1 MARLQPT
8 PLTLALAAAFSLSSV
23 QAEELNTAP
32 AAGQTQLSADELS
45 GQMEVEIK
53 ARGNVVVRR
62 DDQTLKADWLEYYQA
77 KNRARAG
84 DHFTLTQAGS
94 RVSGTLI
101 DYDLANR
108 TGTAEQPDFAAAE
121 GLRSFRGDG
130 ERAEFLGKGK
140 YRLLQARANTCSP
153 DDDSWYIKASSIDL
167 DYGENVGVARNARLE
182 FQGVPILYTPWIDFP
197 LDGGRKSGVL
207 APIVKTGSNGTELS
221 IPYYWNIAPNY
232 DATITPGY
240 NEKRGAMLGA
250 EFRYLQPDYQ
260 GEIATAQVPDDQ
272 EANRSRYAWRA
283 KHAQNLGGGFNL
295 GYNANYVSDD
305 DYFDDFGDRQAIASG
320 TNLVREAWLGYGT
333 EWNSGTFN
341 AQLKAQRYQTL
352 QDPDAPVE
360 EPYARLPQLTASANQ
375 DLGAGLS
382 ANLQAELT
390 RFTHTTKQEGSRLVS
405 YPSVTWSLD
414 QSWGYIRP
422 KVGVHYT
429 RYSLDALDSEPAR
442 EVTRTLPIFS
452 TDAGLYF
459 DRPSTLFGSNYTQT
473 LEPRLY
479 YLNIPSKQQN
489 DLPNFDTSE
498 NDVNFA
504 QLFSENRFSGSDRI
518 NSADQ
523 LTAALSTRFLD
534 SQSGIEQ
541 LRLSAGQVFYFSKD
555 DLTLNGTTTERTSQ
569 RSDLLFSA
577 GGQLT
582 PSWRFDSLYQH
593 NQDLSKTEQ
602 YNLQLFYTPEP
613 GKTASIRYRY
623 DRLTDVGSADGSL
636 GPLRQVDVAGQWP
649 LAKKWY
655 AVARYNYSLQ
665 DKKALEQLAGVEYN
679 DGCWTARL
687 VGQRYVSD
695 SNTTKNAV
703 YLQLEL
709 KDLGGI
715 GSNPIDTL
723 RLAIPGYSKI
733 NDIRQ

>member
-45 GQMEVEIK
+45 GQMDNEIK

-62 DDQTLKADWLEYYQA
+62 DDQTLTADWLEYYQA

-84 DHFTLTQAGS
+84 DHFTLTQSGS
-94 RVSGTLI
+94 RVSGTQL

-121 GLRSFRGDG
+121 GLRTFRGNG
-130 ERAEFLGKGK
+130 ERAEFLGRDK

-153 DDDSWYIKASSIDL
+153 GDDSWYLKASSIDL
-167 DYGENVGVARNARLE
+167 DYGSNVGEAHNARLE

-207 APIVKTGSNGTELS
+207 TPTFKTGSNGTELS

-240 NEKRGAMLGA
+240 NDKRGAMLGA

-260 GEIATAQVPDDQ
+260 GEIATTQIPDDH
-272 EANRSRYAWRA
+272 EAGRSRYAWSA
-283 KHAQNLGGGFNL
+283 KHSQNLGSGFNL

-305 DYFDDFGDRQAIASG
+305 DYFNDFGSRQDIASG
-320 TNLVREAWLGYGT
+320 TNLVREAWLGYGS
-333 EWNSGTFN
+333 EWDSGTFN

-352 QDPDAPVE
+352 QESTTPVDV
-360 EPYARLPQLTASANQ
+360 PYARLPQLTASANQ
-375 DLGAGLS
+375 ELGAGLS

-390 RFTHTTKQEGSRLVS
+390 RFTHPTKQEGSRLVS

-414 QSWGYIRP
+414 QSWGYLRP
-422 KVGVHYT
+422 KLGVHYT
-429 RYSLDALDSEPAR
+429 RYSLDNFGSEQAR

-452 TDAGLYF
+452 TDSGLYF
-459 DRPSTLFGSNYTQT
+459 ERPTTLFGSNYIQT

-489 DLPNFDTSE
+489 DLPNFDSAE
-498 NDVNFA
+498 NSIDFA
-504 QLFSENRFSGSDRI
+504 QLFNENRFSGSDRI
-518 NSADQ
+518 NGANQ
-523 LTAALSTRFLD
+523 LTAALSTRYLD
-534 SQSGIEQ
+534 DKTGSEQ
-541 LRLSAGQVFYFSKD
+541 LRLSVGQVFYFSRD
-555 DLTLNGTTTERTSQ
+555 NLTLDGTTSERSTQS
-569 RSDLLFSA
+569 SDLLFSA
-577 GGQLT
+577 AGQLT

-593 NQDLSKTEQ
+593 NQELSKTEQ
-602 YNLQLFYTPEP
+602 YNLQLFYTPTP

-623 DRLTDVGSADGSL
+623 DRSTDVGSADGTP
-636 GPLRQVDVAGQWP
+636 GPLRQVDIAGQWP

-665 DKKALEQLAGVEYN
+665 DKKPLEQLAGFEYN
-679 DGCWTARL
+679 DGCWTARV
-687 VGQRYVSD
+687 VGQRYVS
-695 SNTTKNAV
+695 SSTATKNAV
-703 YLQLEL
+703 FLQLEL

-715 GSNPIDTL
+715 GSNPLDTL